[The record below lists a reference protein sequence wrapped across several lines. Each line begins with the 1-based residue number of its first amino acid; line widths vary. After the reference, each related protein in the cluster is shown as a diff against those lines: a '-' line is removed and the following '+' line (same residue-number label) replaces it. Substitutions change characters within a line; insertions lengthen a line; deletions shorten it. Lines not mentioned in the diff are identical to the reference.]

1 MEILKVNRI
10 NFLLWGEARRRGWS
24 TGAGSWRVAR
34 PGQPSH
40 ISDMTVTPP
49 AGCRG
54 RGRPIVSA
62 VRGVWPLW
70 PGYETW
76 NMNRV
81 EPTNKTAKLRPAAPR
96 RSNTPALARSSWA
109 HLTNWLQAEI
119 GVFINSAI
127 IGFLEFWLV
136 RSLHRFQT
144 QINVVDTFSSIFH
157 YSQNLWI
164 SKLDNLGIFS
174 IFTVAANAQFLCF

>member
-10 NFLLWGEARRRGWS
+10 NFLLWGEASRRGWS
-24 TGAGSWRVAR
+24 RQLAGGQASPA
-34 PGQPSH
+34 QPSH

-62 VRGVWPLW
+62 VRGVW

-136 RSLHRFQT
+136 RSLHSFQT

>member
-10 NFLLWGEARRRGWS
+10 NFLLWGEASRRGWS
-24 TGAGSWRVAR
+24 RQLAGGQASPA
-34 PGQPSH
+34 QPSH

-62 VRGVWPLW
+62 VRGVWP
-70 PGYETW
+70 GYETW

-96 RSNTPALARSSWA
+96 PVQHSGTGQVIMGSPYQ
-109 HLTNWLQAEI
+109 LTSGRNWC
-119 GVFINSAI
+119 FYKFCHN
-127 IGFLEFWLV
+127 
-136 RSLHRFQT
+136 
-144 QINVVDTFSSIFH
+144 
-157 YSQNLWI
+157 WI
-164 SKLDNLGIFS
+164 SWILVGPQSSQFS
-174 IFTVAANAQFLCF
+174 NANKRCRYF